1 MGVIRRWRTSSQSPS
16 HHVVQPSSHLTS
28 LAQDGRG
35 GAFLL
40 EEGGAAGLDILDQFS
55 QLLGSINSQQSTRLL
70 GNNNNNFNNN
80 NINFNN
86 EQKTNNM
93 TLGDLATLLRG
104 SANILENNAP
114 RLNNIVN

>member
-1 MGVIRRWRTSSQSPS
+1 M
-16 HHVVQPSSHLTS
+16 
-28 LAQDGRG
+28 RG

-55 QLLGSINSQQSTRLL
+55 HLLGESQSRDLTSDNDDLNIIILGSINSQQSTRFS
-70 GNNNNNFNNN
+70 GNNNNFNNN
-80 NINFNN
+80 
-86 EQKTNNM
+86 EQSNTNNM

-114 RLNNIVN
+114 RLNNIVNQASQQC

>member
-1 MGVIRRWRTSSQSPS
+1 M
-16 HHVVQPSSHLTS
+16 
-28 LAQDGRG
+28 RG

-55 QLLGSINSQQSTRLL
+55 QLLGESQSKQGDLTSDNDDLNIIIVGSINSQQSTRFS
-70 GNNNNNFNNN
+70 GNNNFNNN
-80 NINFNN
+80 FNN
-86 EQKTNNM
+86 EQNINNM

-114 RLNNIVN
+114 RLNNIVNQAGQQG